1 MRYRHVRTGRKIST
15 ETLELWL
22 ALWLPRRL
30 LSYLAL
36 QSSPVTLAWTS
47 GTGPGRIMAALLEH
61 RHGTNPTLHTTS
73 SRDTRSLAVGASTVQ
88 SVLHTHSAHSSSQ
101 SGPRGLWTFG
111 GPLPRCCIRW
121 QRRSGSSLEQSAAS
135 LAGGEGWC
143 RKYVRLCSQSTT
155 LPTPCVRGMLSSG
168 TCTVLYCTVAAAAA
182 AGQPSSVGLRIGPSL

>member
-73 SRDTRSLAVGASTVQ
+73 SRDTRSLAVGAKLCSLFYTLTV
-88 SVLHTHSAHSSSQ
+88 HTARARA
-101 SGPRGLWTFG
+101 GRGAY
-111 GPLPRCCIRW
+111 GPLVVHSPAAASVG
-121 QRRSGSSLEQSAAS
+121 SGSSLEQSAAS